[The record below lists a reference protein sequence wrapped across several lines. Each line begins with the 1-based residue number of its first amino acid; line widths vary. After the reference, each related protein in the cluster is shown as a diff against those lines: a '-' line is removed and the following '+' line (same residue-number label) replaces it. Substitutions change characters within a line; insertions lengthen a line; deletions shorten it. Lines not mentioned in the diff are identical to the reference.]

1 MYLDQCMNA
10 MFAAGDDFYKEGRAF
25 IPKQPDT
32 ARVTCGVHPVGVSVR
47 ESVYYILSPSLSDV
61 GLDDD

>member
-10 MFAAGDDFYKEGRAF
+10 MFAVGDDFYKKGRAF

-32 ARVTCGVHPVGVSVR
+32 ARVTCGSECKGECLLQLEP
-47 ESVYYILSPSLSDV
+47 
-61 GLDDD
+61 

>member
-1 MYLDQCMNA
+1 MYLDKRMDA
-10 MFAAGDDFYKEGRAF
+10 MFAAGDDFDKEGRAF

-32 ARVTCGVHPVGVSVR
+32 ASVTCGVYPVGVSVR
-47 ESVYYILSPSLSDV
+47 ESVYHSLSPNHNNL